1 MKILPNFVRINSKP
15 LCITVFSIIWTL
27 SAIGQD
33 TDADELA
40 KKLANPV
47 ASLISV
53 PIQVNYDEGIG
64 PNDDGSVLQI
74 NIQPVIPISL
84 NDDWNVISRTI
95 IPIIDQD
102 DVPGPG
108 MGESG
113 VGDIVQSFFFSPKD
127 PTDSGWILGAGPV
140 MLLPT
145 GTEDALSTEKWG
157 LGPTGVALKQVG
169 PITYGVLANHIW
181 SVAGDDDRSGIS
193 STLLQPFASYVTKTK
208 TTWAISTESSYN
220 WNAGEWSVPVNLNVS
235 QMLKLGN
242 QIMQI
247 GAGVRYWL
255 DSVPGGP
262 EGWGFRFQV
271 TLLYPQ

>member
-1 MKILPNFVRINSKP
+1 MFESKT
-15 LCITVFSIIWTL
+15 IWSIAFSVLW
-27 SAIGQD
+27 AVPMIGQD
-33 TDADELA
+33 ADADELA

-53 PIQVNYDEGIG
+53 PIQINYDEGIG

-74 NIQPVIPISL
+74 NVQPVIPISL

-113 VGDIVQSFFFSPKD
+113 MGDIVQSFFFSPKD

-140 MLLPT
+140 LLLPT

-169 PITYGVLANHIW
+169 PVTYGVLANHIW
-181 SVAGDDDRSGIS
+181 SVAGEDHRSDIS
-193 STLLQPFASYVTKTK
+193 ATLLQPFASYVTKTK
-208 TTWAISTESSYN
+208 TTWAVSTESSYN

-242 QIMQI
+242 QIMQV
-247 GAGVRYWL
+247 GVGVRYWL
-255 DSVPGGP
+255 DSAPGGP
-262 EGWGFRFQV
+262 EDWGFRFQI